1 MRRLQPHLELL
12 DLPFALLQ
20 FPLFESLKAARD
32 RRRLAEQPG
41 GSAAPTPTEGA
52 TAGAVAG
59 ACAALLTTPLDVI
72 RTRHVLSAER
82 RHMLATVRAIHATSG
97 LRGFFRGLVPRTMYM
112 GAGGVVY
119 LGMYTVCCT
128 QLSRVLPS

>member
-1 MRRLQPHLELL
+1 M
-12 DLPFALLQ
+12 A
-20 FPLFESLKAARD
+20 SGAR
-32 RRRLAEQPG
+32 
-41 GSAAPTPTEGA
+41 GSG
-52 TAGAVAG
+52 AGALCCCPPSPSPQCRAEYSRFDLLAGCATQFLSNACITAVTPVA
-59 ACAALLTTPLDVI
+59 L
-72 RTRHVLSAER
+72 LSAER

-97 LRGFFRGLVPRTMYM
+97 LRGFFRGLLPRTMYM